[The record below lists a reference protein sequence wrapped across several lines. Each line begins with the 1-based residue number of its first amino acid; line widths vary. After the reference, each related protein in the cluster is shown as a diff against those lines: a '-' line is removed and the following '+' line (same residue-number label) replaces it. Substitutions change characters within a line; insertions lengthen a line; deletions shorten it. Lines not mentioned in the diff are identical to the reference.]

1 MSIFIW
7 NASKTNKTYLVANTK
22 CKSKPLR
29 GASTHLVF
37 DVVVGRWW
45 FWRWWP
51 YFIWNWKMPVKNA
64 MCWWVFYMKWAQK
77 QNKTYLV
84 ANTKCKSKPL
94 RGASTHLVF
103 DVVAGRRWFW
113 RWEQKSPRGGLRR
126 WPGRW
131 RGDFRRFQAEGGE
144 ISAAAVR
151 VGCQRRREGGFRVVS
166 WRGEVAR
173 RRKSH
178 GGGGS
183 TSGGFV
189 GWKNEQGF
197 DVCGSVGRFRLTR
210 WKIAKEKVCR
220 YVSRENLRVSHRIC
234 AKSRRSIDSNQIC

>member
-1 MSIFIW
+1 MCAKQIKRTWLRIPS
-7 NASKTNKTYLVANTK
+7 ASR
-22 CKSKPLR
+22 SPSGGLR
-29 GASTHLVF
+29 RTWYSMLLLGGGGFGGGS
-37 DVVVGRWW
+37 
-45 FWRWWP
+45 
-51 YFIWNWKMPVKNA
+51 
-64 MCWWVFYMKWAQK
+64 
-77 QNKTYLV
+77 
-84 ANTKCKSKPL
+84 
-94 RGASTHLVF
+94 
-103 DVVAGRRWFW
+103 
-113 RWEQKSPRGGLRR
+113 QKSPRGGLRR

-210 WKIAKEKVCR
+210 
-220 YVSRENLRVSHRIC
+220 
-234 AKSRRSIDSNQIC
+234 